1 MHISRYHG
9 NGNGNGIQASSQL
22 PFHQRL
28 LAHLAT
34 FMLYT
39 HIARS
44 LSEASHFGLG
54 IQEFGIYGDTICCFW
69 GGSWLGDLGVWGF
82 EGREGEG
89 CI

>member
-1 MHISRYHG
+1 
-9 NGNGNGIQASSQL
+9 
-22 PFHQRL
+22 
-28 LAHLAT
+28 LAT

-69 GGSWLGDLGVWGF
+69 GGLGLGIRGGKADF
-82 EGREGEG
+82 GGNGEG
-89 CI
+89 VYIKTSDT